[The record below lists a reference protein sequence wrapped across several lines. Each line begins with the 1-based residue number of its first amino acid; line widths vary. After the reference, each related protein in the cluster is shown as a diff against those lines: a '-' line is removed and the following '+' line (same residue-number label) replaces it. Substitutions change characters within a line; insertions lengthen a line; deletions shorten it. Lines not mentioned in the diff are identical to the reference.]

1 MRSTTYTLGFATA
14 ICVACSLIVSSAATL
29 LRDRQQKNIEIDIQ
43 KNILRSVGFLAEPG
57 AKVTADEVQALYSE
71 RIKSVVIDT
80 SGQVVAGKTPKDI
93 GKAYLD
99 PKAEA
104 SEFPLYIRMDE
115 GSPTAY
121 AFPVT
126 GKGLWSTLYGYMA
139 LDPDAITVRGLTFY
153 QHAETPGLGAEI
165 EKSWFLNNF
174 KGKKVLDAK
183 GEFTSITVLKGKVK
197 DYSPEMAP
205 HSVDGIS
212 GASLTTKGVTRL
224 LRAGLLRYD
233 PLLSRIRKGEDILR

>member
-1 MRSTTYTLGFATA
+1 MRSTTYTLGFAA
-14 ICVACSLIVSSAATL
+14 AVCVACSLIVSSAATL
-29 LRDRQQKNIEIDIQ
+29 LRERQQKNIEIDIQ
-43 KNILRSVGFLAEPG
+43 KNILRSVGFLSEPG
-57 AKVTADEVQALYSE
+57 DKVTPDEVQALYSE

-93 GKAYLD
+93 DKAYLD

-115 GSPTAY
+115 GVPTAY

-139 LDPDAITVRGLTFY
+139 LEPDAVTVRGLTFY
-153 QHAETPGLGAEI
+153 QHGETPGLGAEI
-165 EKSWFLNNF
+165 EKSWFLDNF
-174 KGKKVLDAK
+174 KGKKVLDSK
-183 GEFTSITVLKGKVK
+183 GVLVSITVVKGKVV
-197 DYSPEMAP
+197 DQPAGLAP

-212 GASLTTKGVTRL
+212 GASLTAKGVTRL
-224 LRAGLLRYD
+224 LRAGLVRYD